1 MRSSAAPLMS
11 QVKQGVLLIYPGGQ
25 TLLRKEHLDDVENW
39 LTVEAGGLELLA

>member
-1 MRSSAAPLMS
+1 MS

-39 LTVEAGGLELLA
+39 VWFTVEAGKGLELWLD